1 MMSLLL
7 VYLYFYCEHTCLLCL
22 GNENKSSFHF
32 LLFCISL
39 DLHISGYDRLR
50 LGNENKSSF
59 HFLLFCISLDLHYLC
74 MRKLWRTAEG
84 MAVTMPV
91 IRLCAIRI
99 HIFIY
104 RKTTLNG
111 HQQIRVCNKQP
122 YMDNVPQ
129 GLETRVCFHRK
140 KQRGKIEPYKYVVQ
154 PQEPGQGISYARKD
168 AAH

>member
-32 LLFCISL
+32 F
-39 DLHISGYDRLR
+39 
-50 LGNENKSSF
+50 
-59 HFLLFCISLDLHYLC
+59 LFCISLDLHYLC

-129 GLETRVCFHRK
+129 GRETRVCFHRK
-140 KQRGKIEPYKYVVQ
+140 KQRGKIEPYKHVVQ
-154 PQEPGQGISYARKD
+154 PQEPGQNISYARKD